1 MKKNY
6 DLSWME
12 EISSLPKTS
21 VNGLTETEALLRLEK
36 FGKNELKNREIHWYD
51 IFFRQ
56 FSSPF
61 IFLLIFASIL
71 AIFLGEAIDGMMIL
85 IFVLLNA
92 LLGFYQEFHSEQSL
106 KILRR
111 YISPKSR
118 VVREGI
124 EKQIDSSNIVTG
136 DIVLLNPGDKIP
148 ADVQFI
154 GTNDLVIDESILTGE
169 SAPVKKAGLDQNLG
183 FSGTTVVSGKGTG
196 VVIRVGGQTSLGK
209 ISHLTIETKH
219 VSSFEKGISQ
229 FSSFI
234 LRLIIV
240 TLIFVFIANILIKG
254 PQTDIV
260 RLIIFSIALA
270 VSVIPEALPV
280 VTTFSLSHGALK
292 LAKNKVIVKRLAAIE
307 DLGSVEI
314 LCSDKTGT
322 LTENKLSIKGIYP
335 NKEQVLLY
343 AALASSHPKENG
355 NKIDA
360 FDAAIWEKLPD
371 KESRIIKNFKKIS
384 EAPFDPKRKRNSV
397 LVKDKNEY
405 LLIVRGAPEEI
416 IKISDFLKRKI
427 PPELLVHLKNAGN
440 QGNRVLAVGIKKLK
454 ELKVDIVN
462 EEKNLEFQGLL
473 SFIDPVK
480 PTAFEAIK
488 KAEKLGVDIRILTG
502 DSREVAT
509 AVAYNVGLIKNK
521 NEVITGDEFMSQTPV
536 NQADSIE
543 KYQIFARVTPEQ
555 KYKIIQLL
563 QKKHEVGFLGE
574 GINDAP
580 ALKIANVAI
589 VVDSAADIARDAAD
603 IVLLHKSLRVIVE
616 GIKLGRE
623 TFANTNKYIKATLS
637 SNFGNFYTVAIAS
650 LLVNYLPL
658 LPLQILLINLLTD
671 FPMIAVATD
680 SIEGEELKNPKSYDI
695 KQIAFIAT
703 LLGVV
708 SSVFDSLFFILFSR
722 ISPSVLQT
730 NWFIGSILT
739 ELLFLFS
746 IRTKLPFWKAAKPS
760 NIILIFTLVAGIS
773 AVIIPFT
780 RFGQNIFSFIKPSIP
795 DLILIIFLVIS
806 YFISTEIV
814 KILYYRSPLY
824 LKTLPKKI

>member
-509 AVAYNVGLIKNK
+509 AVAYNVSLIKNK

>member
-1 MKKNY
+1 
-6 DLSWME
+6 ME

>member
-1 MKKNY
+1 LKKNY

-509 AVAYNVGLIKNK
+509 AVAYNVSLIKNK

>member
-1 MKKNY
+1 
-6 DLSWME
+6 ME

-509 AVAYNVGLIKNK
+509 AVAYNVSLIKNK